1 MTDPSVQLFIMLN
14 VYNLLRVIARHP
26 IRTVKDLRSDR
37 HVVEHNV

>member
-1 MTDPSVQLFIMLN
+1 MTDSFCPVFIMLN